1 MSAQEK
7 GKPAGKSASEADD
20 SFAVKLMQFLV
31 VPTFVPDCIVSQD
44 WIS

>member
-1 MSAQEK
+1 MSAKQK
-7 GKPAGKSASEADD
+7 GKPAGKSVNEADD

-31 VPTFVPDCIVSQD
+31 VPNFMLDCIVSQD